1 MAPSAVA
8 SPTKRR
14 KLAPSSPTKQASP
27 NGSAQ
32 ASLLSFFGNGSSTAS
47 STAPS
52 VPPKRTPSDT
62 QVENARSGC
71 TSGQLETKAER
82 TADCPICGKK
92 VPFNTVQAHVN
103 TCLDAADSIAA
114 EPEVLRDHVNEQPI
128 TPRNEAVPS
137 QSCSPAPTPVA
148 PSPTKESPAETL
160 APPQPAKLTSI
171 SELAST
177 LDTRVAPTKGPE
189 QNSSAFS
196 APTPAPAA
204 GRTPSSLLSSAKR
217 AASSAFTVLMK
228 SHTESKQ
235 WATADA
241 VEAANYRGKARS
253 RPEARTAPFYKALE
267 GMPLT
272 VDAFRFGKIEGC
284 RGYFLTHF
292 HSDHYGGMTANWNHG
307 PIYCS
312 VTTANLCRTHLGVD
326 PQWLRPLPMEVAV
339 PVPDSGG
346 VMVTCIEANHC
357 PGSCLFLFE
366 GPQTCQL
373 LSRNHASPYIGTGKI
388 FRYLHCGDFRASP
401 VHTNHPSIV
410 GKKLD
415 IIYLDTTYCN
425 PRYCFPAQD
434 QVIEACAE
442 LVRQIVPEAQLE
454 ANRAAKIKELEAGE
468 EGREDWTQAP
478 SRKSKNSIDTDSASA
493 TAFKGWFNT
502 KVENPDGTLSALPV
516 PPSST
521 DASSSNVKQEESAD
535 TVSVKQEETQD
546 DNLELN
552 EEDLF
557 LGEEELDDPA
567 DDRDS
572 TFESPVSES
581 LTPRVKL
588 EPSEDALL
596 DFGLEDTKQDVKP
609 AEADVQTAPAL
620 PAHDVK
626 KEKDSDEKPDVKRSP
641 SDGANASNWLT
652 KHSESSRDAATGL
665 RRRDGGRLLVVIG
678 TYTIGKE
685 RIVKA
690 VARAMNS
697 KIFCM
702 DSRKYRVYAQLEDPE
717 LHSLLTRSPSASVHV
732 TNLHAIN
739 GEGLRDVVAA
749 LRTRGY
755 DFTHAVAFRPTGWT
769 YKPPA
774 GMDTV
779 SPSLDR
785 LIQWN
790 QSRSFGP
797 QNLYPTRDST
807 PDYMIYG
814 VPYSEHSNF
823 FELTAFALSTRY
835 DRIIATV
842 NVGSPTS
849 RAKMA
854 KWFEKWMLEKR
865 RREKNG
871 LGELEARAVTYW

>member
-1 MAPSAVA
+1 MAPSAAV

-14 KLAPSSPTKQASP
+14 KLASSSPSKQAGPS
-27 NGSAQ
+27 GSAQ
-32 ASLLSFFGNGSSTAS
+32 PSLLSFFGNGRPTAASPKTFDTLRRTLSDPSQHQDAALSRSS
-47 STAPS
+47 
-52 VPPKRTPSDT
+52 SDH
-62 QVENARSGC
+62 S
-71 TSGQLETKAER
+71 ETKAQS
-82 TADCPICGKK
+82 TADCPICNKQ

-103 TCLDAADSIAA
+103 TCLDAADSMTS
-114 EPEVLRDHVNEQPI
+114 EPHIFGEHINGQAITLVDHV
-128 TPRNEAVPS
+128 APS
-137 QSCSPAPTPVA
+137 QSCSPAPTPE
-148 PSPTKESPAETL
+148 PPPPPKHISAEN
-160 APPQPAKLTSI
+160 AVQPQNAKLTSI

-177 LDTRVAPTKGPE
+177 LDVTVAPT
-189 QNSSAFS
+189 NAAASSSAIPADIGPKPS
-196 APTPAPAA
+196 AATTPC
-204 GRTPSSLLSSAKR
+204 SILSTAKR
-217 AASSAFTVLMK
+217 ATSSAFTVLMK
-228 SHTESKQ
+228 SHSESKQ

-241 VEAANYRGKARS
+241 VEAANYKGRARS

-292 HSDHYGGMTANWNHG
+292 HSDHYGGMTSNWNHG

-312 VTTANLCRTHLGVD
+312 LTTANLCRTHLGVD
-326 PQWLRPLPMEVAV
+326 PKWLRPLPMEVTV

-366 GPQTCQL
+366 GPQTTQL
-373 LSRNHASPYIGTGKI
+373 LSRNHASPYIGTGRI

-401 VHTNHPSIV
+401 VHTNHPSIA

-415 IIYLDTTYCN
+415 VIYLDTTYCN

-442 LVRQIVPEAQLE
+442 LVRQIVPESQLL
-454 ANRAAKIKELEAGE
+454 ANRAAIKMEQ
-468 EGREDWTQAP
+468 EGGDREDWRIAP
-478 SRKSKNSIDTDSASA
+478 PRKGKNHIEANNASA
-493 TAFKGWFNT
+493 DAFRGWFNT
-502 KVENPDGTLSALPV
+502 KVENPDGTISALR
-516 PPSST
+516 PPSISR
-521 DASSSNVKQEESAD
+521 DSSSTELKVEDESDSTIVKQEERKDESLGY
-535 TVSVKQEETQD
+535 D
-546 DNLELN
+546 D
-552 EEDLF
+552 EDLF
-557 LGEEELDDPA
+557 QQQDEFDEDEQGSA
-567 DDRDS
+567 Y
-572 TFESPVSES
+572 ESRLYASEAP
-581 LTPRVKL
+581 TPRIKL

-596 DFGLEDTKQDVKP
+596 DFTSHTNKGEVKPDPDTTNTRIHEIKAEEKPNDDDDDDDVKP
-609 AEADVQTAPAL
+609 TT
-620 PAHDVK
+620 
-626 KEKDSDEKPDVKRSP
+626 
-641 SDGANASNWLT
+641 SDGMNAFNWLT
-652 KHSESSRDAATGL
+652 KRSELSRDAVAST

-717 LHSLLTRSPSASVHV
+717 LHSMLTRSPSASVHV

-749 LRTRGY
+749 LRTQGH

-790 QSRSFGP
+790 QSRSFGF

-814 VPYSEHSNF
+814 VPYSEHSSF

-842 NVGSPTS
+842 NVGSPAS

-865 RREKNG
+865 RREKQG
-871 LGELEARAVTYW
+871 MGQLEARAVTYW

>member
-1 MAPSAVA
+1 MAPSAFV
-8 SPTKRR
+8 SPAKRR
-14 KLAPSSPTKQASP
+14 KLTSSSPSKQAGP
-27 NGSAQ
+27 TGSAQ
-32 ASLLSFFGNGSSTAS
+32 PSLLSFFGNGRPTAS
-47 STAPS
+47 SPIS
-52 VPPKRTPSDT
+52 SDT
-62 QVENARSGC
+62 LQYTKLELNQQQAHVQS
-71 TSGQLETKAER
+71 QLKTQR
-82 TADCPICGKK
+82 TADCPICSRK
-92 VPFNTVQAHVN
+92 VPFNTVEAHVN
-103 TCLDAADSIAA
+103 TCLDAADTVTS
-114 EPEVLRDHVNEQPI
+114 EPQILRDQVNVNPISPVDQPS
-128 TPRNEAVPS
+128 AVR
-137 QSCSPAPTPVA
+137 SCSPALPAGTSTPPTVSSAVA
-148 PSPTKESPAETL
+148 PRQT
-160 APPQPAKLTSI
+160 AKLTSI

-177 LDTRVAPTKGPE
+177 LDATIAPTNA
-189 QNSSAFS
+189 QY
-196 APTPAPAA
+196 
-204 GRTPSSLLSSAKR
+204 PSSSVSTTLVSPTQAGSSLVSSAKR
-217 AASSAFTVLMK
+217 VASSAFTVLMK
-228 SHTESKQ
+228 SHSESKQ

-312 VTTANLCRTHLGVD
+312 ITTANLCRTHLGVD

-366 GPQTCQL
+366 GPQTSQL
-373 LSRNHASPYIGTGKI
+373 LSRNHASPYIGTGRI

-401 VHTNHPSIV
+401 AHTNHPSV
-410 GKKLD
+410 AGKKLD

-442 LVRQIVPEAQLE
+442 LVRRIVPEAQLR
-454 ANRAAKIKELEAGE
+454 ANHAAIEHDKEAGE
-468 EGREDWTQAP
+468 QEDWTQAQL
-478 SRKSKNSIDTDSASA
+478 RKTRSSIDTNSAA
-493 TAFKGWFNT
+493 ANAFKGWFNT
-502 KVENPDGTLSALPV
+502 KVENSDGTLSALR
-516 PPSST
+516 PSSISR
-521 DASSSNVKQEESAD
+521 DSSNRDLKIERGVND
-535 TVSVKQEETQD
+535 VSVKQEEVQ
-546 DNLELN
+546 
-552 EEDLF
+552 EERFDYDEENLF
-557 LGEEELDDPA
+557 LGEQDEEDPVEE
-567 DDRDS
+567 DS
-572 TFESPVSES
+572 TCVSGEIGS
-581 LTPRVKL
+581 EGSTLHRVMP
-588 EPSEDALL
+588 ERSENALL
-596 DFGLEDTKQDVKP
+596 DVSYPSEKANGRVKAEETDSYVQGMQVQDDSRAEVK
-609 AEADVQTAPAL
+609 TTT
-620 PAHDVK
+620 
-626 KEKDSDEKPDVKRSP
+626 PD
-641 SDGANASNWLT
+641 DANVSNWLT
-652 KHSESSRDAATGL
+652 KRTELSREAASSM

-717 LHSLLTRSPSASVHV
+717 LHSMLTRSPSASVHV

-739 GEGLRDVVAA
+739 GEALRDVVAA
-749 LRTRGY
+749 LRTHGH

-790 QSRSFGP
+790 QSRSFTFH
-797 QNLYPTRDST
+797 NLLPTRDST

-814 VPYSEHSNF
+814 VPYSEHSSF

-842 NVGSPTS
+842 NVGSPAS

-865 RREKNG
+865 RREKLG
-871 LGELEARAVTYW
+871 LVQLDARASTYW

>member
-1 MAPSAVA
+1 
-8 SPTKRR
+8 
-14 KLAPSSPTKQASP
+14 
-27 NGSAQ
+27 
-32 ASLLSFFGNGSSTAS
+32 
-47 STAPS
+47 
-52 VPPKRTPSDT
+52 
-62 QVENARSGC
+62 
-71 TSGQLETKAER
+71 
-82 TADCPICGKK
+82 
-92 VPFNTVQAHVN
+92 
-103 TCLDAADSIAA
+103 
-114 EPEVLRDHVNEQPI
+114 
-128 TPRNEAVPS
+128 
-137 QSCSPAPTPVA
+137 
-148 PSPTKESPAETL
+148 
-160 APPQPAKLTSI
+160 
-171 SELAST
+171 
-177 LDTRVAPTKGPE
+177 
-189 QNSSAFS
+189 
-196 APTPAPAA
+196 
-204 GRTPSSLLSSAKR
+204 
-217 AASSAFTVLMK
+217 MK
-228 SHTESKQ
+228 SHSESKQ

-241 VEAANYRGKARS
+241 VEAANYRGKART

-272 VDAFRFGKIEGC
+272 VDAFRFRKIEGC

-366 GPQTCQL
+366 GPQTAQL
-373 LSRNHASPYIGTGKI
+373 LSRNHASPYIGTGRI

-401 VHTNHPSIV
+401 VHTNHASIA

-442 LVRQIVPEAQLE
+442 LVRRMVPEEQLE
-454 ANRAAKIKELEAGE
+454 ANRALIKAD
-468 EGREDWTQAP
+468 EGQPQEDWRIAQP
-478 SRKSKNSIDTDSASA
+478 LRVKNEVDPNSASA
-493 TAFKGWFNT
+493 NAFKGWFNT
-502 KVENPDGTLSALPV
+502 KVENADGTVSALP
-516 PPSST
+516 PPPLSRDPSCN
-521 DASSSNVKQEESAD
+521 DLKVEEASDTASIKQEEA
-535 TVSVKQEETQD
+535 QEESLD
-546 DNLELN
+546 YD
-552 EEDLF
+552 EEELF
-557 LGEEELDDPA
+557 LGEQDDDLPAEE
-567 DDRDS
+567 DS
-572 TFESPVSES
+572 TTESPVNTSNES
-581 LTPRVKL
+581 PAPRVKL
-588 EPSEDALL
+588 EPLEDALL
-596 DFGLEDTKQDVKP
+596 DFTSEQAKSDSKAKAELADTHAATAPSLQEMKKEEDTEIDTKP
-609 AEADVQTAPAL
+609 ATSGDT
-620 PAHDVK
+620 
-626 KEKDSDEKPDVKRSP
+626 
-641 SDGANASNWLT
+641 NASNWLT
-652 KHSESSRDAATGL
+652 KHSESSRDAVSST

-749 LRTRGY
+749 LRTRGH

-790 QSRSFGP
+790 QSRSFSW

-814 VPYSEHSNF
+814 VPYSEHSSF
-823 FELTAFALSTRY
+823 FELTAFALCTKY

-865 RREKNG
+865 RREKHG
-871 LGELEARAVTYW
+871 LGELENRAVTYW

>member
-1 MAPSAVA
+1 MALSVVA

-14 KLAPSSPTKQASP
+14 KLASSSPSKQAGPS
-27 NGSAQ
+27 GSAQ
-32 ASLLSFFGNGSSTAS
+32 PSLFSFFGNGRPPATS
-47 STAPS
+47 PS
-52 VPPKRTPSDT
+52 PSDSLQRT
-62 QVENARSGC
+62 SSDHKREDGRSR
-71 TSGQLETKAER
+71 TSSVLAESKTER
-82 TADCPICGKK
+82 SADCPICGKK

-103 TCLDAADSIAA
+103 TCLDAADSIAQ
-114 EPEVLRDHVNEQPI
+114 EPDILRDHVNEQRI
-128 TPRNEAVPS
+128 TPGQETAPS
-137 QSCSPAPTPVA
+137 QSCSPAPA
-148 PSPTKESPAETL
+148 PAPLKESPKEAPTL
-160 APPQPAKLTSI
+160 FQPARLTSI

-177 LDTRVAPTKGPE
+177 FDAEIAPTSA
-189 QNSSAFS
+189 NDASSS
-196 APTPAPAA
+196 VSSRPAPVPQA
-204 GRTPSSLLSSAKR
+204 GRTPLSLLSSAKR

-228 SHTESKQ
+228 SHSESKQ

-241 VEAANYRGKARS
+241 VEAANYRGKART

-292 HSDHYGGMTANWNHG
+292 HSDHYGGMTSNWNHG

-366 GPQTCQL
+366 GPQTAQL
-373 LSRNHASPYIGTGKI
+373 LSRNHASPHIGTGRI

-401 VHTNHPSIV
+401 VHTNHPSIA

-442 LVRQIVPEAQLE
+442 LVRRMVPEEQLE
-454 ANRAAKIKELEAGE
+454 ANRAAIKNEQDGE
-468 EGREDWTQAP
+468 QAEDWRTAP
-478 SRKSKNSIDTDSASA
+478 PRRGKNSVDRNSASA
-493 TAFKGWFNT
+493 NAFKGWFNT
-502 KVENPDGTLSALPV
+502 KAENSDGSLSALP
-516 PPSST
+516 PPPLSRDSSLGDLKRDE
-521 DASSSNVKQEESAD
+521 DAA
-535 TVSVKQEETQD
+535 SVKQEDAQED
-546 DNLELN
+546 SLDYD
-552 EEDLF
+552 EEELF
-557 LGEEELDDPA
+557 LGEQDQDLLAEE
-567 DDRDS
+567 DS
-572 TFESPVSES
+572 NYESPANASSES
-581 LTPRVKL
+581 PAPRVKL

-596 DFGLEDTKQDVKP
+596 DFNPDDAKPEVKVDSDAADSGPAAAPGAAQPNKVEEAVNDAKP
-609 AEADVQTAPAL
+609 AT
-620 PAHDVK
+620 
-626 KEKDSDEKPDVKRSP
+626 SDDT
-641 SDGANASNWLT
+641 NASNWLT
-652 KHSESSRDAATGL
+652 KHSESSRDAISST

-749 LRTRGY
+749 LRARGH

-769 YKPPA
+769 YKPPI

-790 QSRSFGP
+790 QSRSFSW

-807 PDYMIYG
+807 ADYQIFG
-814 VPYSEHSNF
+814 VPYSEHSSF
-823 FELTAFALSTRY
+823 FELTAFALCTRY

-842 NVGSPTS
+842 NVGSPNS

-865 RREKNG
+865 RREKHG
-871 LGELEARAVTYW
+871 LGELENRALTYW

>member
-8 SPTKRR
+8 SPQKRR
-14 KLAPSSPTKQASP
+14 KLTSSSPSNQPATI
-27 NGSAQ
+27 GSAQ
-32 ASLLSFFGNGSSTAS
+32 PSLLSFFGNGRPTAS
-47 STAPS
+47 IPSPAEPSNRSHSDQNIPVRAISNQNQTKTKCTA
-52 VPPKRTPSDT
+52 
-62 QVENARSGC
+62 E
-71 TSGQLETKAER
+71 
-82 TADCPICGKK
+82 CPICGKN

-103 TCLDAADSIAA
+103 TCLDAASSVPT
-114 EPEVLRDHVNEQPI
+114 EPQVLRDHVNEEFA
-128 TPRNEAVPS
+128 TPTKDVPG
-137 QSCSPAPTPVA
+137 QSCSSAPTLIPSKQ
-148 PSPTKESPAETL
+148 SPTDASL
-160 APPQPAKLTSI
+160 HSQPVKLTSI

-177 LDTRVAPTKGPE
+177 LDVIVAPTNDT
-189 QNSSAFS
+189 NSGSS
-196 APTPAPAA
+196 ISSKTAPPPQA
-204 GRTPSSLLSSAKR
+204 GNTPSSILSSAKR

-228 SHTESKQ
+228 SHSKSKQ

-307 PIYCS
+307 PIYSS

-326 PQWLRPLPMEVAV
+326 PQWLKPLPMEVAV

-366 GPQTCQL
+366 GPQTSQL
-373 LSRNHASPYIGTGKI
+373 LSRNHASPFIGTGRI

-401 VHTNHPSIV
+401 VHTNHPSIA

-442 LVRQIVPEAQLE
+442 LVRQIVPAEQLKV
-454 ANRAAKIKELEAGE
+454 NCAAKQKAQDGQYE
-468 EGREDWTQAP
+468 EDWRTAP
-478 SRKSKNSIDTDSASA
+478 PRRIKQKGKVEYDSASA
-493 TAFKGWFNT
+493 DAFKGWFNT
-502 KVENPDGTLSALPV
+502 KMENPDGSSSALP
-516 PPSST
+516 PPSVFRDSSLREKKIE
-521 DASSSNVKQEESAD
+521 DASDVA
-535 TVSVKQEETQD
+535 SVKQEETQED
-546 DNLELN
+546 SLDYD

-557 LGEEELDDPA
+557 LGEQDGDMAGEEDG
-567 DDRDS
+567 
-572 TFESPVSES
+572 TYESPASES
-581 LTPRVKL
+581 PAPRVKL
-588 EPSEDALL
+588 EPCEDALL
-596 DFGLEDTKQDVKP
+596 EFDLEQVKP
-609 AEADVQTAPAL
+609 KVKIECEHADAKQAAFAAAQEVNGEGDTGEVVQST
-620 PAHDVK
+620 DTEGK
-626 KEKDSDEKPDVKRSP
+626 M
-641 SDGANASNWLT
+641 NASNWLA
-652 KHSESSRDAATGL
+652 KHSESSRDAVSSA

-690 VARAMNS
+690 VARAMRS

-774 GMDTV
+774 GMDIV

-790 QSRSFGP
+790 QSRSFSW

-814 VPYSEHSNF
+814 VPYSEHSSF
-823 FELTAFALSTRY
+823 FELTAFALCTRY

-842 NVGSPTS
+842 NVGSPNS

-854 KWFEKWMLEKR
+854 KWFDKWMLEKR

-871 LGELEARAVTYW
+871 LGELENRALTYW

>member
-14 KLAPSSPTKQASP
+14 KVTSSSPSKQAGPS
-27 NGSAQ
+27 GSAQ
-32 ASLLSFFGNGSSTAS
+32 PSLLSFFGNGRPTAS
-47 STAPS
+47 SP
-52 VPPKRTPSDT
+52 TPSESLQRTSSDQQRIQRDDT
-62 QVENARSGC
+62 HS
-71 TSGQLETKAER
+71 SKTKAER
-82 TADCPICGKK
+82 TADCPICGKQ

-103 TCLDAADSIAA
+103 SCLDAADSTAP
-114 EPEVLRDHVNEQPI
+114 EPQVLRDHVNEQQPTAPI
-128 TPRNEAVPS
+128 HGTLLS
-137 QSCSPAPTPVA
+137 QPCSPAPA
-148 PSPTKESPAETL
+148 PPTKDGLGKEQA
-160 APPQPAKLTSI
+160 QPHTAKLTSI

-177 LDTRVAPTKGPE
+177 LDVPVAPTNDQSTLSSKSTDIGSGP
-189 QNSSAFS
+189 
-196 APTPAPAA
+196 PTA
-204 GRTPSSLLSSAKR
+204 RTPSSILASAKR

-228 SHTESKQ
+228 SHSESKQ

-241 VEAANYRGKARS
+241 VEAANYRGRART

-339 PVPDSGG
+339 AVPDSGG

-366 GPQTCQL
+366 GPQTSQL
-373 LSRNHASPYIGTGKI
+373 LSRNHASPYIGTGRI

-401 VHTNHPSIV
+401 VHTNHPSIA

-442 LVRQIVPEAQLE
+442 LVRRIVPEAQLE
-454 ANRAAKIKELEAGE
+454 ANRAAKEKQEQVAEQ
-468 EGREDWTQAP
+468 EDWRIAP
-478 SRKSKNSIDTDSASA
+478 PRKSKNSVDTSSASA
-493 TAFKGWFNT
+493 NAFKGWFNT
-502 KVENPDGTLSALPV
+502 KVENADGTISALR
-516 PPSST
+516 PPPISR
-521 DASSSNVKQEESAD
+521 DSSNGDVKVEEESDAASLKQEE
-535 TVSVKQEETQD
+535 
-546 DNLELN
+546 NLDEGLDYD

-557 LGEEELDDPA
+557 LGGEQDAEDQGEQ
-567 DDRDS
+567 DS
-572 TFESPVSES
+572 ANESAANASEESPA
-581 LTPRVKL
+581 PCVKL

-596 DFGLEDTKQDVKP
+596 EFTLDTRKAEAKVDSDSAESSMQEVKAEDTPDTDVKP
-609 AEADVQTAPAL
+609 THVDDT
-620 PAHDVK
+620 
-626 KEKDSDEKPDVKRSP
+626 
-641 SDGANASNWLT
+641 NASNWLA
-652 KHSESSRDAATGL
+652 KHSESSRDAVSSM

-774 GMDTV
+774 GLDTV

-790 QSRSFGP
+790 QARSFGC

-814 VPYSEHSNF
+814 VPYSEHSSF
-823 FELTAFALSTRY
+823 FELTAFALCTRY

-865 RREKNG
+865 RRDKNG

>member
-1 MAPSAVA
+1 MAPFAVA

-14 KLAPSSPTKQASP
+14 KVASSSPSKQAGPS
-27 NGSAQ
+27 GSAQ
-32 ASLLSFFGNGSSTAS
+32 PSLLSFFGNGRPIAS
-47 STAPS
+47 SPTPPDSLQRRPS
-52 VPPKRTPSDT
+52 EQQPQRQDGTH
-62 QVENARSGC
+62 A
-71 TSGQLETKAER
+71 TSTKAER
-82 TADCPICGKK
+82 NVDCPICGKQ
-92 VPFNTVQAHVN
+92 VLSNTVQAHVN
-103 TCLDAADSIAA
+103 SCLDAADSKAP
-114 EPEVLRDHVNEQPI
+114 EPQVLKDHVNRQPI
-128 TPRNEAVPS
+128 APADDNLLS
-137 QSCSPAPTPVA
+137 QSCSPAPA
-148 PSPTKESPAETL
+148 PSTKDIPSDQPTQLHT
-160 APPQPAKLTSI
+160 AKLTSI
-171 SELAST
+171 SELASA
-177 LDTRVAPTKGPE
+177 LDVPVAPTND
-189 QNSSAFS
+189 QNSISGNSADAGS
-196 APTPAPAA
+196 TMQAA
-204 GRTPSSLLSSAKR
+204 RTPCSILSSAKR

-228 SHTESKQ
+228 SHSESKQ

-241 VEAANYRGKARS
+241 VEAANYRGRART

-312 VTTANLCRTHLGVD
+312 VTTANLCRAYLGVD

-346 VMVTCIEANHC
+346 VMVTCIEANHS

-366 GPQTCQL
+366 GPQTSQL
-373 LSRNHASPYIGTGKI
+373 LSRNHASPYIGTGRI

-401 VHTNHPSIV
+401 VHTNHPSIA

-415 IIYLDTTYCN
+415 IVYLDTTYCN

-442 LVRQIVPEAQLE
+442 LVRRIVPEAQLE
-454 ANRAAKIKELEAGE
+454 ANRAAMQKQEHGAEQ
-468 EGREDWTQAP
+468 EDWRIAP
-478 SRKSKNSIDTDSASA
+478 PRKDKNSVETSSASA
-493 TAFKGWFNT
+493 IAFKGWFNA
-502 KVENPDGTLSALPV
+502 KVENPDGTISALR
-516 PPSST
+516 PPPISRN
-521 DASSSNVKQEESAD
+521 SSNGEIKVEDESDTVPVKQEM
-535 TVSVKQEETQD
+535 QD
-546 DNLELN
+546 EGLDYD

-557 LGEEELDDPA
+557 LGGEQDEEDQVQQ
-567 DDRDS
+567 DS
-572 TFESPVSES
+572 AYESPANASASEES
-581 LTPRVKL
+581 PAPRVKL

-596 DFGLEDTKQDVKP
+596 DFTPDTNRAGTKADSDAADSAVPEVKAEDTPDDDVKP
-609 AEADVQTAPAL
+609 TSVDDT
-620 PAHDVK
+620 
-626 KEKDSDEKPDVKRSP
+626 
-641 SDGANASNWLT
+641 NASNWLT
-652 KHSESSRDAATGL
+652 KHSESSREAVSL
-665 RRRDGGRLLVVIG
+665 MRRRDGGRLLVVIG

-790 QSRSFGP
+790 QSRSFGF

-814 VPYSEHSNF
+814 VPYSEHSSF
-823 FELTAFALSTRY
+823 FELTAFALCTRY

-865 RREKNG
+865 RRDKQG

>member
-1 MAPSAVA
+1 
-8 SPTKRR
+8 
-14 KLAPSSPTKQASP
+14 
-27 NGSAQ
+27 
-32 ASLLSFFGNGSSTAS
+32 
-47 STAPS
+47 
-52 VPPKRTPSDT
+52 
-62 QVENARSGC
+62 
-71 TSGQLETKAER
+71 
-82 TADCPICGKK
+82 
-92 VPFNTVQAHVN
+92 
-103 TCLDAADSIAA
+103 
-114 EPEVLRDHVNEQPI
+114 
-128 TPRNEAVPS
+128 
-137 QSCSPAPTPVA
+137 
-148 PSPTKESPAETL
+148 
-160 APPQPAKLTSI
+160 
-171 SELAST
+171 
-177 LDTRVAPTKGPE
+177 
-189 QNSSAFS
+189 
-196 APTPAPAA
+196 
-204 GRTPSSLLSSAKR
+204 
-217 AASSAFTVLMK
+217 MK
-228 SHTESKQ
+228 SHSESKQ

-241 VEAANYRGKARS
+241 VEAANYRGRART

-312 VTTANLCRTHLGVD
+312 MTTANLCRTHLGVD

-346 VMVTCIEANHC
+346 VVVTCIEANHC

-366 GPQTCQL
+366 GPQTTQL
-373 LSRNHASPYIGTGKI
+373 LSRNHASPYIGTGRI

-401 VHTNHPSIV
+401 VHTNHPSIA

-442 LVRQIVPEAQLE
+442 MVRRIVPEEQLE
-454 ANRAAKIKELEAGE
+454 ANRAANLTE
-468 EGREDWTQAP
+468 EGGEQGDWSQAP
-478 SRKSKNSIDTDSASA
+478 SRRAKKSLEPDVSSVQ
-493 TAFKGWFNT
+493 AFKGCFQT
-502 KVENPDGTLSALPV
+502 KVEGVVDTSPPRPPPPLSRD
-516 PPSST
+516 SSIG
-521 DASSSNVKQEESAD
+521 DLVKQEGG
-535 TVSVKQEETQD
+535 QD
-546 DNLELN
+546 DSLDYD

-557 LGEEELDDPA
+557 FGGEQDGESPAEE
-567 DDRDS
+567 DS
-572 TFESPVSES
+572 TVESSANASEEPP
-581 LTPRVKL
+581 TGIKL

-596 DFGLEDTKQDVKP
+596 DFSSVSTNVAVKHEFKAGDTQSSTAPIAQSVKAEGKAEQNCDVKP
-609 AEADVQTAPAL
+609 ST
-620 PAHDVK
+620 
-626 KEKDSDEKPDVKRSP
+626 SDDT
-641 SDGANASNWLT
+641 NASNWLT
-652 KHSESSRDAATGL
+652 KHSESSRDAASTL

-732 TNLHAIN
+732 TNLHTIN

-755 DFTHAVAFRPTGWT
+755 DFTHAIAFRPTGWT

-790 QSRSFGP
+790 QGRSFGW

-814 VPYSEHSNF
+814 VPYSEHSSF
-823 FELTAFALSTRY
+823 FELTAFALCTRY

-871 LGELEARAVTYW
+871 LGVLDARAVTYW

>member
-8 SPTKRR
+8 VSPAKRR
-14 KLAPSSPTKQASP
+14 KVASSSPSKQAGPS
-27 NGSAQ
+27 GAAQ
-32 ASLLSFFGNGSSTAS
+32 PSLLSFFGNGRPSAS
-47 STAPS
+47 SPTPS
-52 VPPKRTPSDT
+52 DSLQRTPSDSRQHQDST
-62 QVENARSGC
+62 PSAK
-71 TSGQLETKAER
+71 TKAER
-82 TADCPICGKK
+82 TADCPICGKQ

-103 TCLDAADSIAA
+103 SCLDAADSIAP
-114 EPEVLRDHVNEQPI
+114 EPLVLRDHVNEQPV
-128 TPRNEAVPS
+128 TSVNEALSS
-137 QSCSPAPTPVA
+137 QSCSPAPV
-148 PSPTKESPAETL
+148 SPTKDSL
-160 APPQPAKLTSI
+160 AGEPTQLHTAKLTSI

-177 LDTRVAPTKGPE
+177 LDAAVASTSGPDRH
-189 QNSSAFS
+189 QITSADAVSEPS
-196 APTPAPAA
+196 AT
-204 GRTPSSLLSSAKR
+204 RTPSSILSSAKR

-228 SHTESKQ
+228 SHSESKQ

-241 VEAANYRGKARS
+241 VEAANYRGRARS

-366 GPQTCQL
+366 GPQTSQL
-373 LSRNHASPYIGTGKI
+373 LSRNHASPYIGTGRI

-415 IIYLDTTYCN
+415 VIYLDTTYCN

-442 LVRQIVPEAQLE
+442 LVRRIVPEAQLE
-454 ANRAAKIKELEAGE
+454 VNLAAKQKQEQAAEQ
-468 EGREDWTQAP
+468 DWRIAP
-478 SRKSKNSIDTDSASA
+478 PRKSKNSGDADAASA
-493 TAFKGWFNT
+493 NAFKGWFNT
-502 KVENPDGTLSALPV
+502 KVENPDGTISALR
-516 PPSST
+516 PPPISR
-521 DASSSNVKQEESAD
+521 DSSNGEIKVEEESD
-535 TVSVKQEETQD
+535 TVSVKQEEMQD
-546 DNLELN
+546 EALEYD
-552 EEDLF
+552 EEGLF
-557 LGEEELDDPA
+557 LGEQDE
-567 DDRDS
+567 DDRAEQDS
-572 TFESPVSES
+572 VYESPVNVSEES
-581 LTPRVKL
+581 PAPVKL

-596 DFGLEDTKQDVKP
+596 DFASDRKSAETKMAPDSVGSAVPAVKSEDTPDN
-609 AEADVQTAPAL
+609 
-620 PAHDVK
+620 
-626 KEKDSDEKPDVKRSP
+626 DVKRT
-641 SDGANASNWLT
+641 DVDDTNATNWLA
-652 KHSESSRDAATGL
+652 KHSESSRDAVSSV
-665 RRRDGGRLLVVIG
+665 RRRDGGRLLVVVG

-739 GEGLRDVVAA
+739 GDGLRDVVAA

-769 YKPPA
+769 YRPPA

-790 QSRSFGP
+790 QTRSFGC
-797 QNLYPTRDST
+797 QNLFPTRDST

-814 VPYSEHSNF
+814 VPYSEHSSF

-865 RREKNG
+865 RREKQG
-871 LGELEARAVTYW
+871 LAELEARAVTYW

>member
-1 MAPSAVA
+1 MAPSPVA

-14 KLAPSSPTKQASP
+14 KLASTSPTKQVSP

-32 ASLLSFFGNGSSTAS
+32 ASLLSFFGNGSPTAS
-47 STAPS
+47 SPATAN
-52 VPPKRTPSDT
+52 PPKRTPSDS
-62 QVENARSGC
+62 QLENAGLTC
-71 TSGQLETKAER
+71 TFSQAETKAQR
-82 TADCPICGKK
+82 TADCPICCRK

-103 TCLDAADSIAA
+103 ACLDAADSITA
-114 EPEVLRDHVNEQPI
+114 EPEVLRDCVNEQRIKPHD
-128 TPRNEAVPS
+128 EAVRR
-137 QSCSPAPTPVA
+137 QSCSPASTPFA
-148 PSPTKESPAETL
+148 PSLTKDTPAETT
-160 APPQPAKLTSI
+160 APPQLTKLTSI

-177 LDTRVAPTKGPE
+177 LDARVAPTNISE
-189 QNSSAFS
+189 QSSNAS
-196 APTPAPAA
+196 PARQP
-204 GRTPSSLLSSAKR
+204 GRTPSSFLSSAKR

-228 SHTESKQ
+228 SHSESKQ

-373 LSRNHASPYIGTGKI
+373 LSRNHATPYIGTGKI

-454 ANRAAKIKELEAGE
+454 ANRAAKMEELEAGE

-478 SRKSKNSIDTDSASA
+478 PRKGKNSVDTDSASA

-502 KVENPDGTLSALPV
+502 KVENTDGTVSALQV
-516 PPSST
+516 PASST
-521 DASSSNVKQEESAD
+521 DASGSNVKEEESPD
-535 TVSVKQEETQD
+535 TASIKQEETQD
-546 DNLELN
+546 ENLELD
-552 EEDLF
+552 EENLF
-557 LGEEELDDPA
+557 LGEDDLEDPA

-572 TFESPVSES
+572 TYESPVSGS
-581 LTPRVKL
+581 PTPRVKL
-588 EPSEDALL
+588 EPSEDALI
-596 DFGLEDTKQDVKP
+596 DIGAEDRKPDVKP
-609 AEADVQTAPAL
+609 KVTDASPPVAASAQV
-620 PAHDVK
+620 VK
-626 KEKDSDEKPDVKRSP
+626 KEEEADQNAGIKRSP
-641 SDGANASNWLT
+641 SDDVNASNWLT
-652 KHSESSRDAATGL
+652 KHSESSRDAISGL

-732 TNLHAIN
+732 ANLHAIN

-769 YKPPA
+769 YKPSA

-785 LIQWN
+785 LVQWN

-797 QNLYPTRDST
+797 HNLFPTRDST

-814 VPYSEHSNF
+814 VPYSEHSSF
-823 FELTAFALSTRY
+823 FELTAFALSTKY

-842 NVGSPTS
+842 NVGNPTS

-871 LGELEARAVTYW
+871 LRELEARAVTYW

>member
-1 MAPSAVA
+1 MAPSAAA
-8 SPTKRR
+8 SPAKRR
-14 KLAPSSPTKQASP
+14 KLASASPTKNASP
-27 NGSAQ
+27 NGIAQ
-32 ASLLSFFGNGSSTAS
+32 PSLLSFFGNGAPVSASSQSPDSSLRASSDQNKFAHAGSSTDRPEAK
-47 STAPS
+47 T
-52 VPPKRTPSDT
+52 
-62 QVENARSGC
+62 
-71 TSGQLETKAER
+71 ER
-82 TADCPICGKK
+82 TADCPICAKK
-92 VPFNTVQAHVN
+92 VPFHTVQAHVN
-103 TCLDAADSIAA
+103 SCLDAADATA
-114 EPEVLRDHVNEQPI
+114 QEPEVLRDHVNEPLI
-128 TPRNEAVPS
+128 SASREAAVPPP
-137 QSCSPAPTPVA
+137 SCSPARGTSTTA
-148 PSPTKESPAETL
+148 DSTIQ
-160 APPQPAKLTSI
+160 PPQPTKMTSI
-171 SELAST
+171 SQLAST
-177 LDTRVAPTKGPE
+177 LDAKVAPTNDASPSPG
-189 QNSSAFS
+189 
-196 APTPAPAA
+196 PAA
-204 GRTPSSLLSSAKR
+204 RNGNLTDTSNTPSSLLGSVKR

-228 SHTESKQ
+228 SHSESKQ

-241 VEAANYRGKARS
+241 VEAANYRGKART
-253 RPEARTAPFYKALE
+253 RPDARTAPFYKALE

-292 HSDHYGGMTANWNHG
+292 HSDHYGGMTSNWNHG
-307 PIYCS
+307 LIYCS

-339 PVPDSGG
+339 PIPDSGG
-346 VMVTCIEANHC
+346 VQVTCIEANHC

-366 GPQTCQL
+366 GPQTAQL
-373 LSRNHASPYIGTGKI
+373 LSRSHASPHIGTRRI

-401 VHTNHPSIV
+401 VHTSHPSIA

-442 LVRQIVPEAQLE
+442 LVRRLVPEEQLAVSIAE
-454 ANRAAKIKELEAGE
+454 REKEREAGHT
-468 EGREDWTQAP
+468 EDWTQAP
-478 SRKSKNSIDTDSASA
+478 SRKKNSVDQNSASA

-502 KVENPDGTLSALPV
+502 KVENSDGTLAPLPLD
-516 PPSST
+516 T
-521 DASSSNVKQEESAD
+521 TGVKQEDVDDA
-535 TVSVKQEETQD
+535 VKIKSEDAED
-546 DNLELN
+546 DALDYD

-557 LGEEELDDPA
+557 LGEDDAEDVGEEEPVN
-567 DDRDS
+567 
-572 TFESPVSES
+572 ESPTPASELPQRS
-581 LTPRVKL
+581 AVKL
-588 EPSEDALL
+588 EPSEEALL
-596 DFGLEDTKQDVKP
+596 DFASESKSRLGATAGAENPLVPAADPLDVK
-609 AEADVQTAPAL
+609 EE
-620 PAHDVK
+620 DVK
-626 KEKDSDEKPDVKRSP
+626 DEPGDQ
-641 SDGANASNWLT
+641 DAATNATNWLS
-652 KHSESSRDAATGL
+652 KHSEASRDASTF
-665 RRRDGGRLLVVIG
+665 RRREAGRLLVVIG

-690 VARAMNS
+690 VARAMHS

-717 LHSLLTRSPSASVHV
+717 LHAMLTRDPGAAVHV

-749 LRTRGY
+749 LRTRGHN
-755 DFTHAVAFRPTGWT
+755 FTHAVAFRPTGWT
-769 YKPPA
+769 YRPPA

-779 SPSLDR
+779 SPSLER
-785 LIQWN
+785 LVQWN

-814 VPYSEHSNF
+814 VPYSEHSSF
-823 FELTAFALSTRY
+823 FELTAFALGTRY

-865 RREKNG
+865 RRAKHG
-871 LGELEARAVTYW
+871 LGALDPRAVTYW

>member
-1 MAPSAVA
+1 M
-8 SPTKRR
+8 
-14 KLAPSSPTKQASP
+14 
-27 NGSAQ
+27 
-32 ASLLSFFGNGSSTAS
+32 
-47 STAPS
+47 
-52 VPPKRTPSDT
+52 
-62 QVENARSGC
+62 
-71 TSGQLETKAER
+71 
-82 TADCPICGKK
+82 
-92 VPFNTVQAHVN
+92 
-103 TCLDAADSIAA
+103 
-114 EPEVLRDHVNEQPI
+114 
-128 TPRNEAVPS
+128 
-137 QSCSPAPTPVA
+137 QSHS
-148 PSPTKESPAETL
+148 
-160 APPQPAKLTSI
+160 
-171 SELAST
+171 
-177 LDTRVAPTKGPE
+177 
-189 QNSSAFS
+189 
-196 APTPAPAA
+196 
-204 GRTPSSLLSSAKR
+204 
-217 AASSAFTVLMK
+217 
-228 SHTESKQ
+228 ESKQ

-267 GMPLT
+267 GMPIT

-312 VTTANLCRTHLGVD
+312 VTTANLCHTHLGVD
-326 PQWLRPLPMEVAV
+326 RQWLRPLPMEVAV

-366 GPQTCQL
+366 GPQTSQL

-401 VHTNHPSIV
+401 VHTNHPSIA

-442 LVRQIVPEAQLE
+442 LVRRIVPEAQLE
-454 ANRAAKIKELEAGE
+454 ANRAAVKTEGEA
-468 EGREDWTQAP
+468 EDWTVAP
-478 SRKSKNSIDTDSASA
+478 PRRTKNSIDTNSASA
-493 TAFKGWFNT
+493 NAFKGWLST
-502 KVENPDGTLSALPV
+502 KVENADGTLSALPL
-516 PPSST
+516 PSISRDSSFNDLKT
-521 DASSSNVKQEESAD
+521 EDASD
-535 TVSVKQEETQD
+535 TASVKQEETQD
-546 DNLELN
+546 DDLN
-552 EEDLF
+552 YDDEEF
-557 LGEEELDDPA
+557 FYGEQRDDFPDEDPVDASEDSPA
-567 DDRDS
+567 
-572 TFESPVSES
+572 
-581 LTPRVKL
+581 PRVKL

-596 DFGLEDTKQDVKP
+596 DFQADLKAEPPVTDAIQQEIKAEVKAEEQVSTDIKPDASADTKP
-609 AEADVQTAPAL
+609 
-620 PAHDVK
+620 
-626 KEKDSDEKPDVKRSP
+626 
-641 SDGANASNWLT
+641 ASNWLA
-652 KHSESSRDAATGL
+652 KHSESSRDAVSTT

-690 VARAMNS
+690 VARAMHS

-717 LHSLLTRSPSASVHV
+717 LHSMLTRSPSAAVHV

-739 GEGLRDVVAA
+739 GEGLRDVAAA
-749 LRTRGY
+749 LRTRGH

-790 QSRSFGP
+790 QGRTFGC

-814 VPYSEHSNF
+814 VPYSEHSSF

-842 NVGSPTS
+842 NVGSPAS

>member
-1 MAPSAVA
+1 
-8 SPTKRR
+8 
-14 KLAPSSPTKQASP
+14 
-27 NGSAQ
+27 
-32 ASLLSFFGNGSSTAS
+32 
-47 STAPS
+47 
-52 VPPKRTPSDT
+52 
-62 QVENARSGC
+62 
-71 TSGQLETKAER
+71 
-82 TADCPICGKK
+82 
-92 VPFNTVQAHVN
+92 
-103 TCLDAADSIAA
+103 
-114 EPEVLRDHVNEQPI
+114 
-128 TPRNEAVPS
+128 
-137 QSCSPAPTPVA
+137 
-148 PSPTKESPAETL
+148 
-160 APPQPAKLTSI
+160 
-171 SELAST
+171 
-177 LDTRVAPTKGPE
+177 
-189 QNSSAFS
+189 
-196 APTPAPAA
+196 
-204 GRTPSSLLSSAKR
+204 
-217 AASSAFTVLMK
+217 MK
-228 SHTESKQ
+228 SHSESKQ

-241 VEAANYRGKARS
+241 VEAANYRGKART

-312 VTTANLCRTHLGVD
+312 VTTANLCHTHLGVD
-326 PQWLRPLPMEVAV
+326 RQWLRPLPMEVAV

-366 GPQTCQL
+366 GPQTSQL
-373 LSRNHASPYIGTGKI
+373 LSRNHASPYIGTGRI

-401 VHTNHPSIV
+401 VHTNHPSIA

-442 LVRQIVPEAQLE
+442 LVRQIMPQEQLE
-454 ANRAAKIKELEAGE
+454 ANRAAIKEE
-468 EGREDWTQAP
+468 EDWKQAP
-478 SRKSKNSIDTDSASA
+478 PRRIKNKVDPDSSSA
-493 TAFKGWFNT
+493 NAFKGWFQT
-502 KVENPDGTLSALPV
+502 KVENADGTFSPLPLAPQTSEASADNV
-516 PPSST
+516 KIEEGSDT
-521 DASSSNVKQEESAD
+521 ASFKQEEALEDSLD
-535 TVSVKQEETQD
+535 YDEE
-546 DNLELN
+546 E
-552 EEDLF
+552 LF
-557 LGEEELDDPA
+557 LGEQDDEGPGEE
-567 DDRDS
+567 DRIS
-572 TFESPVSES
+572 ESPVNDSEDYS
-581 LTPRVKL
+581 ARVKL
-588 EPSEDALL
+588 EPLEDALL
-596 DFGLEDTKQDVKP
+596 DFSSEETKPKVEPDNDASGARPAVKQ
-609 AEADVQTAPAL
+609 E
-620 PAHDVK
+620 VK
-626 KEKDSDEKPDVKRSP
+626 DEESEDVKRSTE
-641 SDGANASNWLT
+641 ANSTTSNWLA
-652 KHSESSRDAATGL
+652 KHSESSRDAISNT

-717 LHSLLTRSPSASVHV
+717 LHSMLTRSPSAAVHV

-749 LRTRGY
+749 LRTRGH

-797 QNLYPTRDST
+797 QNLFPTRDST

-814 VPYSEHSNF
+814 VPYSEHSSF
-823 FELTAFALSTRY
+823 FELTAFALCTNY
-835 DRIIATV
+835 NRIIATV

-854 KWFEKWMLEKR
+854 KWFEKWMLEKK
-865 RREKNG
+865 RREKHK
-871 LGELEARAVTYW
+871 LGELDARAITYW

>member
-1 MAPSAVA
+1 
-8 SPTKRR
+8 
-14 KLAPSSPTKQASP
+14 
-27 NGSAQ
+27 
-32 ASLLSFFGNGSSTAS
+32 
-47 STAPS
+47 
-52 VPPKRTPSDT
+52 
-62 QVENARSGC
+62 
-71 TSGQLETKAER
+71 
-82 TADCPICGKK
+82 
-92 VPFNTVQAHVN
+92 
-103 TCLDAADSIAA
+103 
-114 EPEVLRDHVNEQPI
+114 
-128 TPRNEAVPS
+128 
-137 QSCSPAPTPVA
+137 
-148 PSPTKESPAETL
+148 
-160 APPQPAKLTSI
+160 
-171 SELAST
+171 
-177 LDTRVAPTKGPE
+177 
-189 QNSSAFS
+189 
-196 APTPAPAA
+196 
-204 GRTPSSLLSSAKR
+204 
-217 AASSAFTVLMK
+217 MK
-228 SHTESKQ
+228 SHSESKQ

-253 RPEARTAPFYKALE
+253 RAEARTAPFYKALE

-346 VMVTCIEANHC
+346 VTVTCIEANHC

-373 LSRNHASPYIGTGKI
+373 LSRNHASPYIGTGRI

-401 VHTNHPSIV
+401 VHTNHPSIL

-442 LVRQIVPEAQLE
+442 LVRQIVPESQLE
-454 ANRAAKIKELEAGE
+454 ANRAVKMKELEAGE
-468 EGREDWTQAP
+468 DGREDWTQAP
-478 SRKSKNSIDTDSASA
+478 PRRSKGSIDTDSASA

-502 KVENPDGTLSALPV
+502 KVENPDGTLSALSV
-516 PPSST
+516 PPPST
-521 DASSSNVKQEESAD
+521 DTRGSIVKQEDSPETASI
-535 TVSVKQEETQD
+535 KQEETQG
-546 DNLELN
+546 DNLELD

-557 LGEEELDDPA
+557 LGEEDPEDPA

-572 TFESPVSES
+572 TFENPVSES
-581 LTPRVKL
+581 PTPRVKL

-596 DFGLEDTKQDVKP
+596 DFGAEDTKPDVRSGATNMQPSLAPPAQDVKHEED
-609 AEADVQTAPAL
+609 AEQ
-620 PAHDVK
+620 
-626 KEKDSDEKPDVKRSP
+626 SPDKKRSP
-641 SDGANASNWLT
+641 SDGTNTSNWLA
-652 KHSESSRDAATGL
+652 KHSESTRDAVSGL

-785 LIQWN
+785 LVQWN

-797 QNLYPTRDST
+797 QNLFPTRDST

-814 VPYSEHSNF
+814 VPYSEHSSF

-871 LGELEARAVTYW
+871 LAELEARAVRYW

>member
-8 SPTKRR
+8 SPPKRR
-14 KLAPSSPTKQASP
+14 KVASSSPSKQAGPS
-27 NGSAQ
+27 GTAQ
-32 ASLLSFFGNGSSTAS
+32 PSLLSFFGNGPSSS
-47 STAPS
+47 SSPNRS
-52 VPPKRTPSDT
+52 DSLQRTPSD
-62 QVENARSGC
+62 QQHCDEPRLDS
-71 TSGQLETKAER
+71 KAES
-82 TADCPICGKK
+82 TADCPICGRKI
-92 VPFNTVQAHVN
+92 PFNTVQAHVN
-103 TCLDAADSIAA
+103 TCLDAADTIDQ
-114 EPEVLRDHVNEQPI
+114 EPQVLRDHVNEQPLS
-128 TPRNEAVPS
+128 PAKDASPG
-137 QSCSPAPTPVA
+137 QSCSPAP
-148 PSPTKESPAETL
+148 PADILRPLKTEAATAQRL
-160 APPQPAKLTSI
+160 TQPQPAKLTSI

-177 LDTRVAPTKGPE
+177 LDATVAPTNASIQGTGVTAQAVSGTK
-189 QNSSAFS
+189 SS
-196 APTPAPAA
+196 T
-204 GRTPSSLLSSAKR
+204 TPSSILSSAKR
-217 AASSAFTVLMK
+217 ADSSAFTVLMK
-228 SHTESKQ
+228 SHSESKQ

-253 RPEARTAPFYKALE
+253 RPDARTAPFYKALE

-312 VTTANLCRTHLGVD
+312 LTSANLCRTHLGVD
-326 PQWLRPLPMEVAV
+326 PQWLRPLPMEVPV
-339 PVPDSGG
+339 LVPDSGG
-346 VMVTCIEANHC
+346 VTVTCIEANHC

-366 GPQTCQL
+366 GPQTSQL
-373 LSRNHASPYIGTGKI
+373 LSRNHASPYIGTGRI

-401 VHTNHPSIV
+401 VHTNHPSII

-442 LVRQIVPEAQLE
+442 LVRRIVPEAQLE
-454 ANRAAKIKELEAGE
+454 CNKALMQKQIEAGE
-468 EGREDWTQAP
+468 REDWTQAP
-478 SRKSKNSIDTDSASA
+478 PRKLKGSVDTNSASA
-493 TAFKGWFNT
+493 NAFKGWFET
-502 KVENPDGTLSALPV
+502 KVENPDGTITALR
-516 PPSST
+516 PPSISR
-521 DASSSNVKQEESAD
+521 DSSSGEIKFEEESDAVSIKQEEA
-535 TVSVKQEETQD
+535 QD
-546 DNLELN
+546 ESLGYDD
-552 EEDLF
+552 EDLF
-557 LGEEELDDPA
+557 DQEDPVEEDGVYDRPA
-567 DDRDS
+567 NA
-572 TFESPVSES
+572 SEQTS
-581 LTPRVKL
+581 VPRVKL
-588 EPSEDALL
+588 EPSDDSLL
-596 DFGLEDTKQDVKP
+596 DVPFASEKADDQVKVEPTDSPAREMKEED
-609 AEADVQTAPAL
+609 
-620 PAHDVK
+620 
-626 KEKDSDEKPDVKRSP
+626 DSKPDVKATTP
-641 SDGANASNWLT
+641 DDATASNWLT
-652 KHSESSRDAATGL
+652 KHSETSRDAVSSM

-717 LHSLLTRSPSASVHV
+717 LHSMLTRSPSASVHV

-749 LRTRGY
+749 LRTRGH

-790 QSRSFGP
+790 QSRSFGF

-814 VPYSEHSNF
+814 VPYSEHSSF

-842 NVGSPTS
+842 NVGNPTS

-865 RREKNG
+865 RREKHG
-871 LGELEARAVTYW
+871 LSELDARAITYW

>member
-1 MAPSAVA
+1 
-8 SPTKRR
+8 
-14 KLAPSSPTKQASP
+14 
-27 NGSAQ
+27 
-32 ASLLSFFGNGSSTAS
+32 
-47 STAPS
+47 
-52 VPPKRTPSDT
+52 
-62 QVENARSGC
+62 
-71 TSGQLETKAER
+71 
-82 TADCPICGKK
+82 
-92 VPFNTVQAHVN
+92 
-103 TCLDAADSIAA
+103 
-114 EPEVLRDHVNEQPI
+114 
-128 TPRNEAVPS
+128 
-137 QSCSPAPTPVA
+137 
-148 PSPTKESPAETL
+148 
-160 APPQPAKLTSI
+160 
-171 SELAST
+171 
-177 LDTRVAPTKGPE
+177 
-189 QNSSAFS
+189 
-196 APTPAPAA
+196 
-204 GRTPSSLLSSAKR
+204 
-217 AASSAFTVLMK
+217 
-228 SHTESKQ
+228 
-235 WATADA
+235 
-241 VEAANYRGKARS
+241 
-253 RPEARTAPFYKALE
+253 
-267 GMPLT
+267 MPLT

-292 HSDHYGGMTANWNHG
+292 HSDHYGGMTSNWNHG
-307 PIYCS
+307 LIYCS
-312 VTTANLCRTHLGVD
+312 VTTANLCRTRLGVD

-339 PVPDSGG
+339 AVPDSGG

-366 GPQTCQL
+366 GPQTAQL
-373 LSRNHASPYIGTGKI
+373 LSRNHASPYIGTGRI

-401 VHTNHPSIV
+401 VHTNHPSIA

-442 LVRQIVPEAQLE
+442 LVRRMVPEEQLE
-454 ANRAAKIKELEAGE
+454 ANRAAIKKEQDE
-468 EGREDWTQAP
+468 EQQEDWRTAP
-478 SRKSKNSIDTDSASA
+478 PRRGKNSVDQNSASA

-502 KVENPDGTLSALPV
+502 TVENPDGTLSALP
-516 PPSST
+516 PPPLSRDSSLGDLKLEG
-521 DASSSNVKQEESAD
+521 DAASAKQEDA
-535 TVSVKQEETQD
+535 QED
-546 DNLELN
+546 SLDYD

-557 LGEEELDDPA
+557 LGEQNEDLAAEE
-567 DDRDS
+567 DS
-572 TFESPVSES
+572 TYESPANASSEPPA
-581 LTPRVKL
+581 PRVKL

-596 DFGLEDTKQDVKP
+596 DFNPEDAKLEVKVDLDAADTRPAAESAAPESKKEEEADDDVKP
-609 AEADVQTAPAL
+609 ATSNDT
-620 PAHDVK
+620 
-626 KEKDSDEKPDVKRSP
+626 
-641 SDGANASNWLT
+641 NASNWLT
-652 KHSESSRDAATGL
+652 KHSESSRDAISSM

-717 LHSLLTRSPSASVHV
+717 LHSFLTRSPSASVHV

-790 QSRSFGP
+790 QSRSFSW

-807 PDYMIYG
+807 ADYQIFG
-814 VPYSEHSNF
+814 VPYSEHSSF
-823 FELTAFALSTRY
+823 FELTAFALCTRY

-842 NVGSPTS
+842 NVASPNS

-865 RREKNG
+865 RREKHG
-871 LGELEARAVTYW
+871 LGELENRALTYW